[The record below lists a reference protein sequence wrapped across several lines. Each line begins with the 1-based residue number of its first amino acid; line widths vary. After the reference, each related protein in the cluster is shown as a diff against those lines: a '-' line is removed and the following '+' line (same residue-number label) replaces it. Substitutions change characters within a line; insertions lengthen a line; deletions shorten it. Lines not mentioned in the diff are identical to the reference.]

1 MHIESLH
8 SVIDQPTRLTQ
19 YSCSEIPALNSVE
32 YEHEPPPAFRPRP
45 DGGDGWF
52 SGQPRLLGPDL
63 VARPLIAVS
72 GAIIYVIWVSRFK
85 DKFENETNRSVT
97 SFQSFQRSF
106 DGSRGAH
113 GSVKPIPPASDPLN
127 PEEAG

>member
-1 MHIESLH
+1 MNLLLH
-8 SVIDQPTRLTQ
+8 SGLVRMAATGGSQG
-19 YSCSEIPALNSVE
+19 N
-32 YEHEPPPAFRPRP
+32 PAFSALI
-45 DGGDGWF
+45 WW
-52 SGQPRLLGPDL
+52 L
-63 VARPLIAVS
+63 VPLFAVS